1 MCKRF
6 LKLDKKISNLYK
18 YDLRKREIKISNPKL
33 LKEYSEVLY
42 QIINYRWTQK
52 LEETDGSPRISKKI
66 RGVEKG

>member
-6 LKLDKKISNLYK
+6 LKLDKKISNFYK

-52 LEETDGSPRISKKI
+52 LEETDIHQEYLKK
-66 RGVEKG
+66 